1 MTQQRPLAKMTAW
14 CLRDLLRRG
23 ELSAEQLLSEVYD
36 EIDRREPT
44 VRAFITL
51 RPRKEVLAE
60 ATAVDRSRRGGE
72 PVGPLAGIPIALKDN
87 IAVKNTRLTCG
98 SRMLEGYVSP
108 FDATVVNRLRSAGL
122 IIIGKTN
129 LDEFGM
135 GSSTEY
141 SISGANRNP
150 WDSDRVP
157 GGSAAAVVG
166 GETIL
171 ALGSDTG
178 GSIRQPASLC
188 GCVGLKPSCGRV
200 SRYGLV
206 VYASS
211 LEQIGPVTKDV
222 RDAALLLG
230 LVAGRDRMDSTSLD
244 APVPDCESELDSDDW
259 QRLIIGVPANLAGL
273 CGISLPCGRTAARL
287 PVGIQLTE
295 PHLQEHRLLRAAHA
309 LEQLLAESGDWIP
322 PSVA

>member
-1 MTQQRPLAKMTAW
+1 M
-14 CLRDLLRRG
+14 
-23 ELSAEQLLSEVYD
+23 
-36 EIDRREPT
+36 
-44 VRAFITL
+44 
-51 RPRKEVLAE
+51 
-60 ATAVDRSRRGGE
+60 
-72 PVGPLAGIPIALKDN
+72 GPLAGIPIALKDN

-150 WDSDRVP
+150 WDSERVP

-206 VYASS
+206 AYASS